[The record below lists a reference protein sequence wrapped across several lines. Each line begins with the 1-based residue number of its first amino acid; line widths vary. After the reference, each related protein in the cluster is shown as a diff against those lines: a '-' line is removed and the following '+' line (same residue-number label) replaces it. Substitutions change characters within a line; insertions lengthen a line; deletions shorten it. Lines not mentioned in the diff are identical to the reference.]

1 MSTLSIKELSHPAG
15 EVIKIASG
23 KTLDLNSQG
32 TLVLPTIPHAKMPT
46 GSVLQVVSTEDT
58 TNVQIS
64 GASHQNLGINLSI
77 TPTSSSSKILIFMS
91 GMCSASEVSNFLWG
105 RFYRDTTTIGHSN
118 GFGMSSHDDSPN
130 NRRFDVWS
138 RNYLDSP
145 NTTSA
150 VTYSIRAAV
159 YDGGSYEVGGWWQDS
174 GWNGGTSITLM
185 EIAG

>member
-1 MSTLSIKELSHPAG
+1 MATLISGSTGVNKVQTGAIETG
-15 EVIKIASG
+15 
-23 KTLDLNSQG
+23 D
-32 TLVLPTIPHAKMPT
+32 MPT

-58 TNVQIS
+58 SNVQIT
-64 GASHQNLGINLSI
+64 GATYQDLGINLSI

-118 GFGMSSHDDSPN
+118 GFGMSSYDDSPN

-159 YDGGSYEVGGWWQDS
+159 YDGGSYEVGGWWQDA